1 MIPVILICYAQ
12 CFSTNRAQ
20 PITEVFR
27 LPNKC
32 IDHLTARSLNVSSKR
47 GAQGRLS
54 VYKLTEQIYY
64 SIILDNQRQLCI
76 SKVTSTTDSH
86 CISILKGSIVTHKRL
101 KSSTKSCRRLDIAT
115 SKVIKCYS
123 AYTNRRKHVALHGR
137 DSIAESIDT
146 LAKRKHACTRR
157 KDAIKSIVS
166 LLKEGPHAR
175 INSLHELFN
184 SLRRAVCQCLRQA
197 ICSIECVHILLNSIT
212 TCTRCIRQHC
222 TAKVAPK
229 ALLCS
234 KLGSQ
239 TLLCCCNTAT
249 QHSNVIL
256 KFKNCMLKC
265 SIYLTRNP
273 LTLQLS
279 KLLSRITQLTL
290 KVPNCTLGIVNFL
303 SDCTNRIRQLFRQL
317 VKATQYAT
325 TERLLLCSSLCSNSL
340 CTLTCII
347 TLLNN
352 TCNALTRTR
361 LHSCEAC
368 LNALA
373 KCLNLPCKQS
383 SLRQIIHM
391 SNNIRHLCQMFLHAF
406 KELLRILHSIRQP
419 ARRYGATDCHTI
431 ILCSTICEC
440 LKVSLNSIKL
450 RSEGSSKCS
459 TCSIYCAHTI
469 FYCFEVCSSLI
480 IECIKLIKSSCDVG
494 LIEDTCTLCILIKL
508 TNKGIVESSEHRRNA
523 CSECI
528 SQIIYCQATKVN
540 SSTTCPILYKGPGE
554 RITLLTKGLPLSS
567 GSKRVSQLFVDF
579 LQTLANN
586 GRFSSSSLLL
596 CNHKLLNMLH
606 GLTKPYAEF
615 IIASQLFLNLF
626 TDQLI
631 ILNTGFKLCS
641 RLLSIQCLKCL
652 SIIIKLA
659 KCL

>member
-1 MIPVILICYAQ
+1 MIPVILICYAKG
-12 CFSTNRAQ
+12 FSTNRAQ

-32 IDHLTARSLNVSSKR
+32 IDHLTARSLNVCSKS
-47 GAQGRLS
+47 GAQRRLS
-54 VYKLTEQIYY
+54 VYELTKQIYY
-64 SIILDNQRQLCI
+64 SVILDNQRQLCI
-76 SKVTSTTDSH
+76 SKVTSTTDSQ
-86 CISILKGSIVTHKRL
+86 CISILKSCVVTYKRL
-101 KSSTKSCRRLDIAT
+101 KSSTKSCSCLDIAT
-115 SKVIKCYS
+115 GKVIKCYS

-146 LAKRKHACTRR
+146 LAKCEHACTRC

-166 LLKEGPHAR
+166 LFKEGPHAR

-184 SLRRAVCQCLRQA
+184 GLRRAICQCLRQA
-197 ICSIECVHILLNSIT
+197 ICCIECMHIPLDSIT
-212 TCTRCIRQHC
+212 TCTRCIRQCC
-222 TAKVAPK
+222 TAKVASK
-229 ALLCS
+229 ALLLC
-234 KLGSQ
+234 KLCSQ
-239 TLLCCCNTAT
+239 TLLCRCNATA
-249 QHSNVIL
+249 QHGNVIL

-273 LTLQLS
+273 FTLQRS

-303 SDCTNRIRQLFRQL
+303 SDCTNLIRQLFRQL
-317 VKATQYAT
+317 IKATQYTAT
-325 TERLLLCSSLCSNSL
+325 KRLLLCSSLCSNSL

-352 TCNALTRTR
+352 TCNTLPCTS

-373 KCLNLPCKQS
+373 ERLNLPCKQS

-406 KELLRILHSIRQP
+406 KELLRILHSIRQF
-419 ARRYGATDCHTI
+419 ARRYCATYCHAI

-440 LKVSLNSIKL
+440 LKVPLNSIKL
-450 RSEGSSKCS
+450 RSESSSKCS
-459 TCSIYCAHTI
+459 TCSIYRTCAV

-494 LIEDTCTLCILIKL
+494 LIEDACTLCILIKL
-508 TNKGIVESSEHRRNA
+508 ANKGVVESSKHRRNA
-523 CSECI
+523 CSERI

-540 SSTTCPILYKGPGE
+540 CGAASPIFHKGPGE
-554 RITLLTKGLPLSS
+554 CIALLTKGLPLSCS
-567 GSKRVSQLFVDF
+567 SERVSQLLVDL

-586 GRFSSSSLLL
+586 SRFSSSSLLL
-596 CNHKLLNMLH
+596 SNHKLFNMLH
-606 GLTKPYAEF
+606 GLTKPYTEF
-615 IIASQLFLNLF
+615 IIASQLFLDLF